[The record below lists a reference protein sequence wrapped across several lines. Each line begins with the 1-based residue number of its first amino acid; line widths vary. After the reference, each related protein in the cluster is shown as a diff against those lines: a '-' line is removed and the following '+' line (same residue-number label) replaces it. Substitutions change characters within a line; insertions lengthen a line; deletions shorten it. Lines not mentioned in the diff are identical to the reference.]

1 MVSLATWPDRS
12 LGDEAAQ
19 AFGGLVKHLHV
30 GRAGAPW
37 CKHAVESLRCG
48 QFLVADGRATV
59 SAEGIEAAILAAAE
73 QFVRSCPFRGFAES
87 RLDTV
92 TILLGEAAG
101 GEGLERSVQN
111 LRARL
116 LRDGLVV
123 GALHE
128 GSQLRPLTAGTSG
141 YPYRVRSSFATV
153 RWAVA
158 EDALF
163 VSINPGLAALLE
175 AWLQRGGRK

>member
-19 AFGGLVKHLHV
+19 AFRGLVEHLRV
-30 GRAGAPW
+30 GRDGAPW
-37 CKHAVESLRCG
+37 CKYAVESIRRG
-48 QFLVADGRATV
+48 QFLVADVRATV
-59 SAEGIEAAILAAAE
+59 SADGIEAAILAAAE
-73 QFVRSCPFRGFAES
+73 RFVRSCPFGEPAKS
-87 RLDTV
+87 RLDTL
-92 TILLGEAAG
+92 TILLGEAPG
-101 GEGLERSVQN
+101 GEGLERAVQS

-123 GALHE
+123 GAIHE
-128 GSQLRPLTAGTSG
+128 ESQLRPLTPGASG
-141 YPYRVRSSFATV
+141 FPYRVRGSFATV

-163 VSINPGLAALLE
+163 VSVNPELANLLE
-175 AWLQRGGRK
+175 AWLQRGDGK

>member
-1 MVSLATWPDRS
+1 MVSLTTWPDRS

-19 AFGGLVKHLHV
+19 AFGGLVEHLCV
-30 GRAGAPW
+30 GRGGAPW
-37 CKHAVESLRCG
+37 CKHAVESLRRG
-48 QFLVADGRATV
+48 QFLVADIRATV
-59 SAEGIEAAILAAAE
+59 AAEGIEAAVLAAAG
-73 QFVRSCPFRGFAES
+73 QFVRSCPFGGSEES

-92 TILLGEAAG
+92 TVLLSEAAG
-101 GEGLERSVQN
+101 GDELECAVQN

-123 GALHE
+123 GALH
-128 GSQLRPLTAGTSG
+128 GASRLRPLTAGASG
-141 YPYRVRSSFATV
+141 YPYRVRGSFATL

-163 VSINPGLAALLE
+163 VSINPELADLLE
-175 AWLQRGGRK
+175 AWLQRGVSK

>member
-1 MVSLATWPDRS
+1 MSLATWPDRS

-19 AFGGLVKHLHV
+19 AFGGLVEHLRV

-37 CKHAVESLRCG
+37 CEHAVESIRRG
-48 QFLVADGRATV
+48 QFLVADFRASV
-59 SAEGIEAAILAAAE
+59 CADGIEAAILAAAE
-73 QFVRSCPFRGFAES
+73 CFVRSCPFRDPANS
-87 RLDTV
+87 RLDTL
-92 TILLGEAAG
+92 TILLGEATG
-101 GEGLERSVQN
+101 GESLERAVQS

-128 GSQLRPLTAGTSG
+128 ESRLRPLTAGSSG
-141 YPYRVRSSFATV
+141 YPYRVRDSFATV

-163 VSINPGLAALLE
+163 VSVNPELSELLE
-175 AWLQRGGRK
+175 AWLHRGGCK